1 MRPGDMFLAIILIF
15 FGIMINNP
23 DILSVESLIKGG
35 IVLVIFLIVAIFFI
49 RDHLPMMKLRKAE
62 AEYAEDDDEEKLL
75 EAISEFKATNKL
87 LSDNYKAHLMEA
99 QLHLYKAEF
108 TNALDDLLYCDKRD
122 MDDSAKLHLLVLR
135 ARILTF
141 MGMIGSHRDIFT
153 QIKEA
158 RGTMSSSDCFAMT
171 LCRGYL
177 NIQDEKY
184 DEAEKKVTKLQAM
197 LAEFII
203 KPLQFQNEIRWLE
216 SLLEIARNRDQLTY
230 ERQLNLLTGMKCKPY
245 LIQNFTKTKE
255 TMMS

>member
-15 FGIMINNP
+15 FGIMMNNP
-23 DILSVESLIKGG
+23 DLLSMENLIKAG
-35 IVLVIFLIVAIFFI
+35 IILVIILIVAGFFI
-49 RDHLPMMKLRKAE
+49 RDHLPMLKLRKAE
-62 AEYAEDDDEEKLL
+62 ADYAEDDDEDRML
-75 EAISEFKATNKL
+75 EAIQEFKATNRL
-87 LSDNYKAHLMEA
+87 LSDSYKAYLMEA
-99 QLHLYKAEF
+99 QLHMYKAEF

-141 MGMIGSHRDIFT
+141 MGIIGNHRDLFN

-158 RGTMSSSDCFAMT
+158 RGNLSLSDRFAII

-203 KPLQFQNEIRWLE
+203 KPLQLQNEIRWLE

>member
-15 FGIMINNP
+15 FGIMMNNP
-23 DILSVESLIKGG
+23 DLLSMENLIKAG
-35 IVLVIFLIVAIFFI
+35 IILVIILIVASFFI
-49 RDHLPMMKLRKAE
+49 RDHLPMLKLRKAE
-62 AEYAEDDDEEKLL
+62 AEYAEDGDEDRML
-75 EAISEFKATNKL
+75 EAIQEFKATNRL
-87 LSDNYKAHLMEA
+87 LSDSYKAHLMEA
-99 QLHLYKAEF
+99 QLHMYKAEF
-108 TNALDDLLYCDKRD
+108 TNALDDLLYCDRKD

-141 MGMIGSHRDIFT
+141 MGVIGIHRDLFT
-153 QIKEA
+153 QIKES
-158 RGTMSSSDCFAMT
+158 RGTLSLSDRFAII

-203 KPLQFQNEIRWLE
+203 KPLQLQNEIRWLE